1 MVECIVAYRVLVTRC
16 LSRCLCQFTCL
27 LKHEALGGTGAKL
40 LGITV
45 SI

>member
-1 MVECIVAYRVLVTRC
+1 LVECIVAYRVLVT
-16 LSRCLCQFTCL
+16 RCLCQFTCL
-27 LKHEALGGTGAKL
+27 LKHEALGGKGLTS